1 MVPITSWTPDS
12 LRLTFNRGSQDSAA
26 TTLEW
31 QSADAATPAEVL
43 YQSPGSLVPGSWTGD
58 GKALMILSAD
68 GNARDLWVLQR
79 SAGNKAAPW
88 QVTAAFERA
97 PALSPNGRWV
107 AYVSD
112 ESGQDQVYLQ
122 SYPSPGTRHTVST
135 DGGTEPVWARDGR
148 ELYYRTGDKML
159 AVAVGYS
166 PALTLGQ
173 TRVLFESPYGRDLS
187 TARGL
192 PNYDVAADGR
202 FLMIAP
208 LSPQRVVVV
217 LNWDQ
222 ELKVPE
228 R

>member
-1 MVPITSWTPDS
+1 
-12 LRLTFNRGSQDSAA
+12 
-26 TTLEW
+26 
-31 QSADAATPAEVL
+31 
-43 YQSPGSLVPGSWTGD
+43 
-58 GKALMILSAD
+58 
-68 GNARDLWVLQR
+68 
-79 SAGNKAAPW
+79 
-88 QVTAAFERA
+88 
-97 PALSPNGRWV
+97 
-107 AYVSD
+107 
-112 ESGQDQVYLQ
+112 VYLQ